1 MVLKIEY
8 KCTNCGRTVY
18 WLYNENEGRLAEG
31 IRGCRGKDCMTV
43 HDLRVTEI
51 DDETENELRDE
62 LAEMMDA
69 E

>member
-1 MVLKIEY
+1 
-8 KCTNCGRTVY
+8 
-18 WLYNENEGRLAEG
+18 
-31 IRGCRGKDCMTV
+31 MTV